1 MKYIFSQKNLN
12 YFVNDALKNK
22 EGKTHLET
30 LAICVGK
37 LHQENCIVVDELIFP
52 TQTSTN
58 VSVEDKGLS
67 NTIFLKCLNTIN
79 SY

>member
-30 LAICVGK
+30 LAIGVGK
-37 LHQENCIVVDELIFP
+37 LHQENCIVVDLHIYYRAP
-52 TQTSTN
+52 Y
-58 VSVEDKGLS
+58 SVLVETFYRKPHPL
-67 NTIFLKCLNTIN
+67 T
-79 SY
+79 